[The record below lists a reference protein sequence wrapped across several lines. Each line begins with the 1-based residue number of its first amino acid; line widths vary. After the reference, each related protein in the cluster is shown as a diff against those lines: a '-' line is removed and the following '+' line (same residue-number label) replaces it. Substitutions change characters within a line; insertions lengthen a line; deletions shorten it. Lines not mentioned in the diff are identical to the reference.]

1 VVGVPAEAIPLPP
14 ALQITAPNPFQP
26 GGMIEYGIAARGRVS
41 LQVFDPEGRLAA
53 TLVDQEQA
61 PGVHR
66 VGFVAEGLPSGV
78 YFCRLESGGTVRSK
92 KIVIVD

>member
-1 VVGVPAEAIPLPP
+1 
-14 ALQITAPNPFQP
+14 
-26 GGMIEYGIAARGRVS
+26 
-41 LQVFDPEGRLAA
+41 VFDPKGRLAA
-53 TLVDQEQA
+53 TLVDHEQA

-66 VGFVAEGLPSGV
+66 VGFVADGLPSGV